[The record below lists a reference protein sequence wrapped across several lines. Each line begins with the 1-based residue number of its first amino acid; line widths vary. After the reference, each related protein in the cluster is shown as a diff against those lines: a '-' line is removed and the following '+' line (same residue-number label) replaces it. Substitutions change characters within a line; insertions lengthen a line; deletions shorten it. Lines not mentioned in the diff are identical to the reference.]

1 MVSPLQTWQHPE
13 HKRLWIA
20 LGGLSVL
27 VHIGILGLSLPYLL
41 TLMTTGGSRS
51 GAVAPP
57 IELVL
62 VDEANLEIDDAVR
75 PEVTPANGTTT
86 VSEPASPPEAAPP
99 PAQDPPASAV
109 SVPAEDSPPE
119 SPTEADSD
127 ISRETS
133 SPRRQPATQT
143 NPSPPAESPS
153 QAETADTDPPPT
165 EPSPPTQAETQNE
178 EPADEL
184 PILDGTAALPDPS
197 EGTAG
202 GESTQTSFAVSI
214 VSHGPPPAEQQYDL
228 KDTFPSVPEGG
239 GAAVPLQR
247 QADCGWFNF
256 FPQQW
261 TYRVAVNTDGSIGQ
275 MTLLSETGDVREGEA
290 IACLIERS
298 SLVLIPAEQGG
309 TAVYDDNLILTLV
322 ITRQ

>member
-41 TLMTTGGSRS
+41 TLMTTGGSRPE
-51 GAVAPP
+51 AAPPP

-62 VDEANLEIDDAVR
+62 VDEAALAKDAVR
-75 PEVTPANGTTT
+75 PEATPADNTST
-86 VSEPASPPEAAPP
+86 VSDPASPPEAAPS
-99 PAQDPPASAV
+99 PAPDPPASAV

-119 SPTEADSD
+119 SPAEADSD
-127 ISRETS
+127 TSRETS
-133 SPRRQPATQT
+133 SPRPQSATPS
-143 NPSPPAESPS
+143 NPSPPADPPS
-153 QAETADTDPPPT
+153 EAETADTNPPPT
-165 EPSPPTQAETQNE
+165 RAETQTE
-178 EPADEL
+178 DPADEL
-184 PILDGTAALPDPS
+184 PILDGIADLPDPS

-202 GESTQTSFAVSI
+202 EESPQTSFAVSI

-228 KDTFPSVPEGG
+228 KDTFPSVPEGVS
-239 GAAVPLQR
+239 AAVPLQR
-247 QADCGWFNF
+247 QAACEWFNF

-298 SLVLIPAEQGG
+298 LSLIPAEQGG
-309 TAVYDDNLILTLV
+309 EAVYDDNLILTLV